1 MSNNGPSPSNLI
13 AREDSV
19 LVVIDVQERL
29 MPVIADRDEVTDNVV
44 RLLKFSEIIGLPVIL
59 TEQEKLGDTLPELLE
74 ARSGLEPIRKL
85 DFDCF
90 GCQEFVEEIRR
101 IGRKTL
107 IFCGVETHICVAQT
121 ALHAVPDYTVHVVS
135 DATSSR
141 TVENWKA
148 GLERM
153 RQARGVITS
162 TEMVIYELLKRAGTD
177 EFRAVLPLVK

>member
-1 MSNNGPSPSNLI
+1 MPNTGHSTPNLI

-19 LVVIDVQERL
+19 LVVIDVQEKL
-29 MPVIADRDEVTDNVV
+29 MPVIANRDRVTENVV
-44 RLLKFSEIIGLPVIL
+44 RLLKSSETLGLPIIL
-59 TEQEKLGDTLPELLE
+59 TEQEKLGDTLAELLE
-74 ARSGLEPIRKL
+74 ARSDLQPIRKL

-90 GCQEFVEEIRR
+90 GCREFRDELHS
-101 IGRKTL
+101 IGRRTL
-107 IFCGVETHICVAQT
+107 ILCGVETHICVAQT
-121 ALHAVPDYTVHVVS
+121 ALHAAPDYTVHVVS

-141 TVENWKA
+141 KEANWMV

-153 RQARGVITS
+153 RQAGVVVTS